1 LLQIRL
7 SFEIIGKKIKHT
19 SRLDPAD
26 DDVVDFIV
34 SNLLVTTSKHNNTMK
49 TKYRYNFK
57 PFILA
62 AELALRETAVR
73 LSLSPSLPKKTHAH
87 AYLSTRHILCPDK
100 LVFRGNVTF
109 LSGVVKL

>member
-1 LLQIRL
+1 
-7 SFEIIGKKIKHT
+7 
-19 SRLDPAD
+19 
-26 DDVVDFIV
+26 
-34 SNLLVTTSKHNNTMK
+34 MK

-73 LSLSPSLPKKTHAH
+73 LALSPSLPKKYMHMLTH

>member
-1 LLQIRL
+1 MLKIRL
-7 SFEIIGKKIKHT
+7 AFEIIGKKIKHT

-26 DDVVDFIV
+26 DDVADFIV

-49 TKYRYNFK
+49 TRYHYIFK

-73 LSLSPSLPKKTHAH
+73 LSLPPSLPKKSHAH
-87 AYLSTRHILCPDK
+87 ANSCIFIYSSHTLS
-100 LVFRGNVTF
+100 
-109 LSGVVKL
+109 